1 MWPFGQM
8 LALCRSPLYPPKSI
22 SFEIGF
28 SQDHMQPVPG
38 RYQIQLTD
46 HVQTF
51 ELPVSSSVG
60 HFLKIN
66 LHGKVQQQLEDRQFF
81 TAIRCVKAIGQCL
94 PAAAVYETSLL
105 IRGGQLLL
113 HQICNMPVLAWLQLQ
128 NTTGHSRYCSFYRR
142 ALTAV
147 IVHSFFLIA
156 ATPAC
161 LCHR

>member
-1 MWPFGQM
+1 M